1 MPWQVVDITESEVLA
16 SPTSG
21 LDIMVPSWTGED
33 IPVSFEVAQEVGK
46 MRMIKEGAEPL
57 PDNQTI
63 IVEIVE
69 DLVVVHSCFGTK
81 VNEAIG
87 RVFSKQLSA
96 LIGENVIVVSD
107 PYRIMVKLP
116 FPLKEENIKKAFD
129 GIRNIRSQLTD
140 ALEHS
145 SLLKFKFLHVARMFG
160 LLSVEGTM
168 STRYIQMF
176 RNSVVYEETIRS
188 IFFRYFD
195 VEKTEQMLRAV
206 RGGKINVIYDIRK
219 KPSYFAQIG
228 LERVSGSESV
238 GAFEPRERIVAAFKE
253 NALSKTLRLVCL
265 NCKTTRFIHLAG
277 ASESPK
283 ELRCHKCNQPTLAVV
298 GKNGEPKHDIE
309 FSAGLISAYGK
320 RALIALSTYGIGPQ
334 TADRVLRRL
343 HKTEEAFYLDLI
355 EAQKNFI
362 KNKKYWKL

>member
-1 MPWQVVDITESEVLA
+1 
-16 SPTSG
+16 
-21 LDIMVPSWTGED
+21 
-33 IPVSFEVAQEVGK
+33 
-46 MRMIKEGAEPL
+46 
-57 PDNQTI
+57 
-63 IVEIVE
+63 
-69 DLVVVHSCFGTK
+69 
-81 VNEAIG
+81 
-87 RVFSKQLSA
+87 
-96 LIGENVIVVSD
+96 
-107 PYRIMVKLP
+107 
-116 FPLKEENIKKAFD
+116 
-129 GIRNIRSQLTD
+129 
-140 ALEHS
+140 
-145 SLLKFKFLHVARMFG
+145 
-160 LLSVEGTM
+160 
-168 STRYIQMF
+168 
-176 RNSVVYEETIRS
+176 
-188 IFFRYFD
+188 
-195 VEKTEQMLRAV
+195 MLRAV